1 MSCERAAG
9 DPPMLLSCGFRPFFL
24 AAAIWAAIALVIWI
38 TMLTTGLTLPTRFD
52 PLDWH
57 IHEMLFGFVPAA
69 VAGFLLT
76 AISQWTGRRPV
87 SGGLLGLLVGLWLLG
102 RIDALACDVVPVWL
116 AIAADI
122 AFPFAL
128 ALIAA
133 REIIGARN
141 RRNYGMIAPVIVLGI
156 AQLMMDL
163 GAIGGVG
170 WLTGY
175 GWRLGLVVTLVLI
188 SVVGGRIVPA
198 FTRNWL
204 ASRGESRLP
213 RPAGLLDRISLGVL
227 HAALLVW
234 VFFPAAHAT
243 GVALL
248 AAAALNLWRLLR
260 WRGAATRSE
269 TLLLVLHVGF
279 AWLVLGV
286 AALGFATLDAAFPW
300 DAAIHSL
307 TVGAAGTMIL
317 AVMTRVSRGHTGR
330 ALSADGPTILIYAL
344 IILAACA
351 RIAAALAGEAIGLLI
366 LAAALWVAAFGL
378 FAMRYA
384 PLLLRP
390 RNADGSTQ
398 ATTGPSRFGQTGI
411 GTAPRSAP

>member
-38 TMLTTGLTLPTRFD
+38 TMLTMGLTLPTRFD

>member
-1 MSCERAAG
+1 MSGERAAG
-9 DPPMLLSCGFRPFFL
+9 DPPTLLSQGFRPFFL
-24 AAAIWAAIALVIWI
+24 AAAIWAGIALAIWI

-87 SGGLLGLLVGLWLLG
+87 SGRLLGLLVGLWLLG
-102 RIDALACDVVPVWL
+102 RIDALACDVLPVWL

-128 ALIAA
+128 ALIVA
-133 REIIGARN
+133 REIISARN
-141 RRNYGMIAPVIVLGI
+141 RRNYGMIAPVIVLGL

-163 GAIGGVG
+163 GTIGGVG

-175 GWRLGLVVTLVLI
+175 GWRLGLVVTLMLI

-227 HAALLVW
+227 HAALLAW
-234 VFFPAAHAT
+234 VLFPTAHAT

-248 AAAALNLWRLLR
+248 GAAALNLWRLLR

-286 AALGFATLDAAFPW
+286 AALGFATLDSAFPW

-307 TVGAAGTMIL
+307 TVGAVGTMIL

-330 ALSADGPTILIYAL
+330 TLSADGPTILIYAL

-351 RIAAALAGEAIGLLI
+351 RIAAALAGEATGLLI

-390 RNADGSTQ
+390 RNAGGSTQ
-398 ATTGPSRFGQTGI
+398 ATTGPSRLHQTGI
-411 GTAPRSAP
+411 GTAPRSGP